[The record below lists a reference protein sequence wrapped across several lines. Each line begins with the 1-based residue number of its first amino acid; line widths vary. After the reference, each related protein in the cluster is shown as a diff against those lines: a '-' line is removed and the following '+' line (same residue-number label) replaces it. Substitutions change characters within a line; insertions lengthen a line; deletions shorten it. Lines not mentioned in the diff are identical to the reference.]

1 MLLHQNIF
9 QNMMKPCKNLGI
21 LLFVLVL
28 FISFIACSPSGNN
41 PETSVSSYPSM
52 VERAKKRHHS
62 MLMHSGID
70 TFLITS
76 VVVEKNRQDFTV
88 HLNRLDSAHRVMLK
102 HPVDSRGKQLHI
114 YMRDSTLYT
123 LDEPHTIPFAK
134 VSRIESVN

>member
-1 MLLHQNIF
+1 
-9 QNMMKPCKNLGI
+9 MKPLKKTGI
-21 LLFVLVL
+21 LFSLLVL
-28 FISFIACSPSGNN
+28 FISFPACSPSGDNAQ
-41 PETSVSSYPSM
+41 TSVSSYPRM
-52 VERAKKRHHS
+52 VERAKKRNHS

-70 TFLITS
+70 TFLISS

-88 HLNRLDSAHRVMLK
+88 HLNRLDSAHRVMLN
-102 HPVDSRGKQLHI
+102 PAANVRGKQLHI